1 MHHQGNSLA
10 ELSGS
15 RRRSSRPV
23 EIGRRRLTVA
33 DISRIAR
40 GSDVVLAPEVI
51 PGLQSAYEC
60 AEEISA
66 RYPVYGRSTGVGA
79 NRLTPVEPDDSD
91 HGMRLLRSHAADAG
105 PAVPRPAVRAMLAI
119 RLAQLA
125 GGQSGINPEVA
136 VGLERMLQADALPGL
151 RELGSV
157 GTADLAA
164 LAGTALALTGE
175 RPVLPSDP
183 GAPRFEPISPFG
195 MESALPFMSSSALTL
210 ARAALA
216 LDELQRLERS
226 GRIIAALSAL
236 AVRANTRAFSRA
248 SAQAAASPGAAR
260 VAQEMRKLTKRTPV
274 PARIQDPFG
283 FRAYV
288 PSQAAVVAAM
298 ETLQLRLEQLCSA
311 SQENPLF
318 DFRHSRVI
326 HHGNFH
332 QVALGLAVDGLNLA
346 LARSAPLIISRIAML
361 HEPAFSGVEPF
372 LARGPAGSSGYM
384 MIEYIAASAM
394 GELRNAAQPAS
405 LGTVVLSRG
414 AEEDASFASQAVVQL
429 ERAVQHYRPML
440 AVELLS
446 AHRAA
451 YQLGKCP
458 PKILRPVVSRL
469 HDELPVMGAD
479 HDLRPEV
486 ETAADLLDDLADGV
500 L

>member
-1 MHHQGNSLA
+1 M
-10 ELSGS
+10 
-15 RRRSSRPV
+15 
-23 EIGRRRLTVA
+23 EIGRRRLSLA
-33 DISRIAR
+33 DIVHAA
-40 GSDVVLAPEVI
+40 GGAEVALAPEVI
-51 PGLQSAYEC
+51 PELEQAFRR
-60 AEEISA
+60 AEEIST
-66 RYPVYGRSTGVGA
+66 RQPVYGRSTGVGA
-79 NRLTPVEPDDSD
+79 NRLTPVDPDDAE

-105 PAVPRPAVRAMLAI
+105 SEVPAPAVRAMLTI
-119 RLAQLA
+119 RLSQLA
-125 GGQSGINPEVA
+125 GGRSGINPEVA
-136 VGLERMLQADALPGL
+136 GGLERMLACGVTPEL
-151 RELGSV
+151 RALGSV

-175 RPVLPSDP
+175 RPVRRSSQQRSPESCP
-183 GAPRFEPISPFG
+183 GRSPAAPDFQPISPFG

-216 LDELQRLERS
+216 LDELQRLDRA
-226 GRIIAALSAL
+226 GRVVAALSAL
-236 AVRANTRAFSRA
+236 AVRANTQAFSRA
-248 SAQAAASPGAAR
+248 AGRAAASPGAAR
-260 VAQEMRKLTKRTPV
+260 VAQEMRRLTKRTPV

-298 ETLQLRLEQLCSA
+298 ETLQLRIEQLASE

-318 DFRHSRVI
+318 DFEHSRVI
-326 HHGNFH
+326 HHGSFH
-332 QVALGLAVDGLNLA
+332 QVALGLAVDGLTLA
-346 LARSAPLIISRIAML
+346 LAQTAPLVLSRITML
-361 HEPAFSGVEPF
+361 HEPAFNGVEPF
-372 LARGPAGSSGYM
+372 LASGPAGSSGHM
-384 MIEYIAASAM
+384 MIEYIAAGAA

-429 ERAVQHYRPML
+429 ERAVEHYRPML

-451 YQLGKCP
+451 YQLGKWP
-458 PKILRPVVSRL
+458 PKVLRPVMERL
-469 HDELPVMGAD
+469 HEEIPIRDAD

-486 ETAADLLDDLADGV
+486 ERAAGLLGEIGEV

>member
-1 MHHQGNSLA
+1 MHHQGNTSATLS
-10 ELSGS
+10 ELPK
-15 RRRSSRPV
+15 RSSQII
-23 EIGRRRLTVA
+23 EIGRKPLTLT
-33 DISRIAR
+33 DIVRIAH
-40 GSDVVLAPEVI
+40 GTPAALAPEV
-51 PGLQSAYEC
+51 LASLERAYQR
-60 AEEISA
+60 AEEISV

-79 NRLTPVEPDDSD
+79 NRLTPVNPEDSE

-105 PAVPRPAVRAMLAI
+105 DPIPAPAVRAMLGI
-119 RLAQLA
+119 RLSQLA

-136 VGLERMLQADALPGL
+136 LGLERMLQTNALPEL
-151 RELGSV
+151 RELGSI

-175 RPVLPSDP
+175 RPTSTP
-183 GAPRFEPISPFG
+183 FTPIGPFG

-216 LDELQRLERS
+216 LDELRRLERS
-226 GRIIAALSAL
+226 GRVIAALSAL
-236 AVRANTRAFSRA
+236 AVRANTQAFSRA
-248 SAQAAASPGAAR
+248 SAYAAASPGAAL
-260 VAQEMRKLTKRTPV
+260 VAQQMRKLTKRTPV

-298 ETLQLRLEQLCSA
+298 DTLQLRVEQLSSV

-318 DFRHSRVI
+318 DFQHSRVI

-346 LARSAPLIISRIAML
+346 LAQSAPLIMSRINML
-361 HEPAFSGVEPF
+361 HEPAFNGVEPF
-372 LARGPAGSSGYM
+372 LARGPAGSSGHM

-414 AEEDASFASQAVVQL
+414 AEEDASFATQAVVQL
-429 ERAVQHYRPML
+429 ERAVKHYRPML

-451 YQLGKCP
+451 YQLGKWP
-458 PKILRPVVSRL
+458 PKILRGVVSRL
-469 HDELPVMGAD
+469 HDELPITEAD
-479 HDLRPEV
+479 HDLRPDV
-486 ETAADLLDDLADGV
+486 EKAASLLDDLAEGV